1 MYTIYHEDKTQQL
14 FTNESIKGH
23 LVQNQK
29 MTPTEASIVIGDSR
43 LESRPIKLPEGILL
57 YWTKKLGE
65 NTYQGLLTQI
75 QEREESLKPKT
86 LVSHAKKPKSLA
98 SFKPISDI
106 SKDKPQKKKSPGPAL
121 NPGQFSASDLAEE
134 LGIEP
139 KKLRKLLRAHG
150 VQKNGASYSWSS
162 KEEALKSIGK

>member
-1 MYTIYHEDKTQQL
+1 MYTIYHEDNTQQT
-14 FTNESIKGH
+14 FNNETIKTH

-29 MTPTEASIVIGDSR
+29 MTPTEASIAIGDSR
-43 LESRPIKLPEGILL
+43 LESRPVRLPQGILL
-57 YWTKKLGE
+57 YWTKNLGE
-65 NTYQGLLTQI
+65 NTYPELFAKV
-75 QEREESLKPKT
+75 QEREEGLKLKT

-106 SKDKPQKKKSPGPAL
+106 SKDKPQKKKSSGTAL
-121 NPGQFSASDLAEE
+121 NSGQFSASDLAEE

-139 KKLRKLLRAHG
+139 KKLRKLLRSHG
-150 VQKNGASYSWSS
+150 VQKNGASYNWSS